1 MVSYPSLGSLMDFKL
16 MYSSYSKVPAD
27 CQSAAAAAAIARED
41 RTVEL
46 RVLPVERQFGHQ
58 VVDVL

>member
-1 MVSYPSLGSLMDFKL
+1 MDFKL

-46 RVLPVERQFGHQ
+46 RMLPVERQFGHQ